1 MPATSKAPSRKKRE
15 DKLDWEEL
23 EHAPNVDGMYSFLKD
38 PEPHPRDT
46 LPTVLK
52 VPVLGAAVLTVTEI
66 HRTNNRVRV
75 HRCTRVHDAHTPGEQ
90 LLLNTL
96 YELAGNPAYGQKQAD
111 GSHLVAVSMAEI
123 SERIS
128 MHETNVR
135 MNIRSLTVKLALDL
149 AVLEDRKKQ
158 SARQYRLYT
167 PEQILERRKQ
177 AGYEWVVKN
186 RGVHF
191 VDPASGK
198 PAASLRPSETLP
210 S

>member
-15 DKLDWEEL
+15 DRLDWEEL
-23 EHAPNVDGMYSFLKD
+23 EHAPNVEGMYSFLKD
-38 PEPHPRDT
+38 PEPPPRET
-46 LPTVLK
+46 LPTATR
-52 VPVLGAAVLTVTEI
+52 VPVSTASEI
-66 HRTNNRVRV
+66 HRVNHRIRV

-90 LLLNTL
+90 VLLNTL
-96 YELAGNPAYGQKQAD
+96 YELAANPAYGQKQAD
-111 GSHLVAVSMAEI
+111 GSHLVAISMAAI
-123 SERIS
+123 AERIS

-149 AVLEDRKKQ
+149 AALEDRKKQ

-167 PEQILERRKQ
+167 PEQIMERRRN
-177 AGYEWVVKN
+177 AGLEWVVKN

-191 VDPASGK
+191 VDPVSGK
-198 PAASLRPSETLP
+198 PVTDLRPSETLP

>member
-1 MPATSKAPSRKKRE
+1 MPATSKASSRKKRE

-23 EHAPNVDGMYSFLKD
+23 EHAPNVEGMYSFLKD
-38 PEPHPRDT
+38 PEPLPRET
-46 LPTVLK
+46 LPTV
-52 VPVLGAAVLTVTEI
+52 VQTPVLTATEI
-66 HRTNNRVRV
+66 HRTNDRVRI

-90 LLLNTL
+90 VLLNTL
-96 YELAGNPAYGQKQAD
+96 YELAGNPAYGQKQPD

-149 AVLEDRKKQ
+149 AALEDRKKQ

-167 PEQILERRKQ
+167 PEQILERRRK

-191 VDPASGK
+191 VDPTTGK
-198 PAASLRPSETLP
+198 LP
-210 S
+210 IIGQQNGS